1 MLSFNCVHAADRI
14 GSSLK
19 HSPFDAQDAVI
30 LASTPFLL
38 IVQGAV
44 TVFALAVPS
53 VLSLLVLLRNEAA
66 RGIAGTKLEWV
77 RARVEEQCKLLEGGL
92 PLTFPLD
99 ALMVTLCFLVCVCVY
114 VCGCA
119 MIGRHL
125 LKACC
130 AAWQRS
136 AWHETGLSQAQ
147 YQSCWHQL
155 SAPTSYT
162 LPALLNNAW

>member
-1 MLSFNCVHAADRI
+1 M
-14 GSSLK
+14 
-19 HSPFDAQDAVI
+19 
-30 LASTPFLL
+30 
-38 IVQGAV
+38 

-99 ALMVTLCFLVCVCVY
+99 ALMVAFCFLEGVCVCVTMP
-114 VCGCA
+114 CA
-119 MIGRHL
+119 MTARHP

-130 AAWQRS
+130 ASWQCCL
-136 AWHETGLSQAQ
+136 A
-147 YQSCWHQL
+147 
-155 SAPTSYT
+155 
-162 LPALLNNAW
+162 